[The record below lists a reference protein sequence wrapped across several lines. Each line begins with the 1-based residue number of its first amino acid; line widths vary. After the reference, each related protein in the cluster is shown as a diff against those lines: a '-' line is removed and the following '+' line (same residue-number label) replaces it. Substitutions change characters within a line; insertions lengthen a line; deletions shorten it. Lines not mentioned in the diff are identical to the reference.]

1 MLLAATVRAAGSP
14 DEFRRPVPAVTGH
27 MAVGDATRAG
37 KDEHVVMAEAY
48 NGMPAAGLQGVRWRK
63 SEYSNPNGSCVEL
76 AALPGGAVAVRN
88 SRHPG
93 GPALI
98 YTAAEITAFIRG
110 VKNGQFDSL
119 VRSGS

>member
-1 MLLAATVRAAGSP
+1 
-14 DEFRRPVPAVTGH
+14 

-37 KDEHVVMAEAY
+37 QDEHVVMAEAY

-76 AALPGGAVAVRN
+76 AELPGGGVAVRN

-93 GPALI
+93 GTALI
-98 YTAAEITAFIRG
+98 YTAAEITAFIQAA
-110 VKNGQFDSL
+110 KDGQFDDL
-119 VRSGS
+119 IRPGP

>member
-1 MLLAATVRAAGSP
+1 
-14 DEFRRPVPAVTGH
+14 
-27 MAVGDATRAG
+27 
-37 KDEHVVMAEAY
+37 MAEVY

-76 AALPGGAVAVRN
+76 AELPGGAVAVRN

-98 YTAAEITAFIRG
+98 YTAAEITAFIQG
-110 VKNGQFDSL
+110 AKNGQFDDL
-119 VRSGS
+119 VRSGP